1 MPRVSIIIPT
11 YNLAQYIG
19 RTLAS
24 VFSQT
29 YTDYEVIV
37 ADDGSTDDTQNVLSR
52 WDGKIL
58 YLYQSNRGVA
68 SARNLALS
76 KAGGEFIAYV
86 DADDMWYPHKLQRQ
100 VDFLDR
106 HKECGMVNSDFA
118 VVDESDGIIYSGFN
132 RQTRRDVRQGHC
144 LMALLQRCHI
154 QPLTVMERR
163 DCVQQTGGFDERLR
177 GVDDYMRWI
186 LLAANGVEFGYI
198 DEPLAL
204 YRWRE
209 GQFSSR
215 HRYSYLEAFL
225 RMFDILLTEKCLP
238 SRCGQVVADLI
249 HAQRCEIQ
257 RDLAYVDRQEGR
269 LGQARRRI
277 LSLIPHRP
285 VDSKLYVELMK
296 CCVPPTLAARFRTLK
311 RRLA

>member
-19 RTLAS
+19 RTLAT
-24 VFSQT
+24 VFCQT

-37 ADDGSTDDTQNVLSR
+37 ADDGSTDDTQNMLSG

-76 KAGGEFIAYV
+76 KAGGEFIAYL
-86 DADDMWYPHKLQRQ
+86 DADDMWYPQKLQRQ

-106 HKECGMVNSDFA
+106 HEECGVVHSDFA
-118 VVDESDGIIYSGFN
+118 IVDESDGIIYSEFN
-132 RQTRRDVRQGHC
+132 RQMHRDAPQGQC
-144 LMALLQRCHI
+144 MMALLQRCHI

-163 DCVQQTGGFDERLR
+163 ECVQQTGRFDERLR

-186 LLAANGVEFGYI
+186 LLAVNGVEFGYI

-209 GQFSSR
+209 GQFSSS
-215 HRYSYLEAFL
+215 HLHSYLEAFL
-225 RMFDILLTEKCLP
+225 TMFDILLTEKRLP
-238 SRCGQVVADLI
+238 SRCGQEAVDLI
-249 HAQRCEIQ
+249 HARRCEIQ
-257 RDLAYVDRQEGR
+257 RDLAYLDRQEGR
-269 LGQARRRI
+269 LGEARRRI
-277 LSLIPHRP
+277 LGLVKECPLRSE
-285 VDSKLYVELMK
+285 LYVELLK
-296 CCVPPTLAARFRTLK
+296 ACVPAPLAAKLRMLK
-311 RRLA
+311 AQLS